1 MKIQPSSA
9 IENGFTAQF
18 TNSVTP
24 MPRQWRRTSWSAPK
38 SIFMSIGMI
47 MTQMSSPTGMLT
59 WATSM
64 RPISLEES
72 RRDLAERDA
81 RDDAQADPE
90 RQPALEKAEAA
101 ADCVLGRNLA
111 LRAHAAD
118 ASGRVLPMS

>member
-1 MKIQPSSA
+1 MKIQARSA
-9 IENGFTAQF
+9 IENGFTSQF
-18 TNSVTP
+18 TTSVTP
-24 MPRQWRRTSWSAPK
+24 MPRQWRRTSWSDPK

-64 RPISLEES
+64 RPISLEQS

-81 RDDAQADPE
+81 RDDAQADPQLSQ
-90 RQPALEKAEAA
+90 RSKKPRPLLTASWVATSHCALMP
-101 ADCVLGRNLA
+101 RT
-111 LRAHAAD
+111 